1 MPDKIIKFS
10 SILEILK
17 KHLMMIV
24 SLTLVAAVLGASY
37 SFFLVTPNYE
47 AQTQVIAKI
56 SDSSA
61 QALAGQV
68 QANTQ
73 MATTVAQVMVSPT
86 ILEDVKNELQLSK
99 SVNEIKSEITAT
111 AGLITT
117 TLWGMLANIAL
128 SFALVPVIGLNGAGV
143 SGSLGFLLV
152 TILRYRQT
160 QKFVPVKVNW
170 SLLSAFIALYGLVSI
185 LTLTDQPVFYGG
197 AIVLAMFALL
207 VKALPHTAKVALKG
221 KLKIKTN

>member
-10 SILEILK
+10 SILETLK
-17 KHLMMIV
+17 KHMMMIV

-37 SFFLVTPNYE
+37 SFFLVTPNYQ

-86 ILEDVKNELQLSK
+86 ILEDVKEELQLSK
-99 SVNEIKSEITAT
+99 SVAEIKKEITAT
-111 AGLITT
+111 AGASSQMITLTVSDSNPYIAAKIANTTASVFTKRAPKLLNVSNISVLATAQPNTTPTSPNKPLLIVISA
-117 TLWGMLANIAL
+117 GMGLILGVLIAL
-128 SFALVPVIGLNGAGV
+128 VRTLFNTKVSATSDLEEIGISNL
-143 SGSLGFLLV
+143 GS
-152 TILRYRQT
+152 I
-160 QKFVPVKVNW
+160 
-170 SLLSAFIALYGLVSI
+170 S
-185 LTLTDQPVFYGG
+185 
-197 AIVLAMFALL
+197 
-207 VKALPHTAKVALKG
+207 
-221 KLKIKTN
+221 KI

>member
-10 SILEILK
+10 SILETLK
-17 KHLMMIV
+17 KHMTMIV

-111 AGLITT
+111 AGTSSQMITLTVSDSNPYIAAKIANTTASVFTKRAPKLLNVSNISVLATAQPNTTPTSPNKPLLIVISA
-117 TLWGMLANIAL
+117 GMGLILGVLIAL
-128 SFALVPVIGLNGAGV
+128 VRTLFNTKVSATSDLEEIGISNL
-143 SGSLGFLLV
+143 GS
-152 TILRYRQT
+152 I
-160 QKFVPVKVNW
+160 
-170 SLLSAFIALYGLVSI
+170 S
-185 LTLTDQPVFYGG
+185 
-197 AIVLAMFALL
+197 
-207 VKALPHTAKVALKG
+207 
-221 KLKIKTN
+221 KI

>member
-10 SILEILK
+10 SILETLK
-17 KHLMMIV
+17 KHMMMIV

-111 AGLITT
+111 AGTSSQMITLTVSDSNPYIAAKIANTTASVFTKRAPKLLNVSNISVLATAQPNTTPTSPNKPLLIAISA
-117 TLWGMLANIAL
+117 GMGLILGVLIAL
-128 SFALVPVIGLNGAGV
+128 VRTLFNTKVSATSDLEEIGISNL
-143 SGSLGFLLV
+143 GS
-152 TILRYRQT
+152 I
-160 QKFVPVKVNW
+160 
-170 SLLSAFIALYGLVSI
+170 S
-185 LTLTDQPVFYGG
+185 
-197 AIVLAMFALL
+197 
-207 VKALPHTAKVALKG
+207 
-221 KLKIKTN
+221 KI